1 MPFLGWAQGSF
12 AGVPKV
18 LCCLLSPLGSAE
30 EAGFLSQGFPEKGCG
45 KVAR

>member
-18 LCCLLSPLGSAE
+18 LSPLGSAE